1 MKHLGKFFLPFLFF
15 PFLISAQIQF
25 DDNFESGNIKD
36 VKQIDSTHFEVTTRK
51 DNGGRWFYFRISGVK
66 NKKVGVTVTTSDVT
80 RPMYSYDNETF
91 VRFTREEAPYVNYFE
106 KKFEKDTVYVAY
118 YTPYTFTY
126 LQKRIA
132 EWRQNPYVISV
143 DTIGYGEKGLPLQDI
158 VLTDP
163 FAPSSEKLQVWI
175 HARTHPGET
184 PGSFQFD
191 GILQTLLS
199 DDPVI
204 EYYRQ
209 KIIFHL
215 IPFVNPEGVYYGF
228 SRTNPEYVDLERQW
242 ATDDSTVAPEVLAL
256 RNHMKE
262 VNKFKLISVF
272 QNIHSQASDRCTFW
286 IHTASSTS
294 DRYYRIEHQFAN
306 LATSDIPYFVQDDYS
321 YSNLKDYFPEGFIW
335 NNYGDKVLALT
346 YETPYDYYS
355 DGEEVTNE
363 NLYEIGRRDVYAIGE
378 FLKLSHPKRIIL
390 DNEAAVVTGEWQRDT
405 SGIEFFGDYFLTS
418 AAGNGENKI
427 VYSTGNIQK
436 GKYDIYAWY
445 PTREDF
451 AYNTRFKIQTDWE
464 SLTIEKTEK
473 TAGAQWN
480 FLSEVNLQNGGE
492 IKITIDNAAA
502 GIVAAD
508 AFRIIYRGEP
518 NSVKEHLIAYDF
530 RLEQNYPNP
539 FGTEQSDTHLT
550 HIPFTLAKPGNVN
563 LIVFNALGQKIAVLK
578 NGFLRKGRYEVTFN
592 PRDFG
597 RLASGVYYYR
607 LTFNG
612 KSITKPMVFLK

>member
-563 LIVFNALGQKIAVLK
+563 LTVFNALGQKIAVLK

-592 PRDFG
+592 PQDFG

>member
-1 MKHLGKFFLPFLFF
+1 VKHLGKFFLPFLFF

-294 DRYYRIEHQFAN
+294 NRYYRIEHQFAN

-563 LIVFNALGQKIAVLK
+563 LTVFNALGQKIAVLK

-592 PRDFG
+592 PQDFG

>member
-1 MKHLGKFFLPFLFF
+1 MKHLGKLFLPFLFF

-563 LIVFNALGQKIAVLK
+563 LTVFNALGQKIAVLK

>member
-1 MKHLGKFFLPFLFF
+1 MKHLGKLFLPFLFF

-405 SGIEFFGDYFLTS
+405 SGIEFFGDYFLIS

-563 LIVFNALGQKIAVLK
+563 LTVFNALGQKIAVLK

-592 PRDFG
+592 PQDFG

>member
-1 MKHLGKFFLPFLFF
+1 VKHLGKFFLPFLFF

-405 SGIEFFGDYFLTS
+405 SGIEFFGDYFLIS

-563 LIVFNALGQKIAVLK
+563 LTVFNALGQKIAVLK

-592 PRDFG
+592 PQDFG